1 MKRIITL
8 LALLTISTSTFARD
22 NYGTISLNDGK
33 NILRIDIGNERES
46 DSREVSKRVARLERA
61 VRELQ
66 NRVYDLEDD
75 SLPATREVKIFTCTL
90 PTSFDGTFIGKGK
103 TEAEARANASNECK
117 KGGAAFCNDRN
128 IKSCE
133 TNIEIESIRR

>member
-1 MKRIITL
+1 MKKIAVI
-8 LALLTISTSTFARD
+8 LALLTISTSSFARD

-46 DSREVSKRVARLERA
+46 DSRELSKRVARLERA

-66 NRVYDLEDD
+66 NRIYDLEDD
-75 SLPATREVKIFTCTL
+75 SGPTTREVKIFTCIL

-103 TEAEARANASNECK
+103 TEAEARASASNNCEK
-117 KGGAAFCNDRN
+117 SGAPFCSDRYVKN
-128 IKSCE
+128 CE
-133 TNIEIESIRR
+133 TSIEVESVRR

>member
-1 MKRIITL
+1 MKKIITI
-8 LALLTISTSTFARD
+8 LALVLSTAAVARD
-22 NYGTISLNDGK
+22 YGTISLNDGK
-33 NILRIDIGNERES
+33 NIFRIDIGNDRDVETRQL
-46 DSREVSKRVARLERA
+46 VKRIVRLERA

-75 SLPATREVKIFTCTL
+75 AAPSRREVTIFTCTL

-103 TEAEARANASNECK
+103 TAAEARANAVNKCEM
-117 KGGAAFCNDRN
+117 GGGFPCNDSR

-133 TNIEIESIRR
+133 TSTEIEILNR